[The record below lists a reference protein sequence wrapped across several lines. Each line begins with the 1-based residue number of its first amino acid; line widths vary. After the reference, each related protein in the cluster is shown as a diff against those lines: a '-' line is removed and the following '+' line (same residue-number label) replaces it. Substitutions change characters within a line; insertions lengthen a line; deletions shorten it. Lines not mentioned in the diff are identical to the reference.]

1 MTDRNH
7 HFPPPDA
14 PACTLCRDTGLY
26 VWDNEWR
33 VCRAP
38 HTEGKREELQ
48 KQADGANEAFARL
61 EIKVQR

>member
-1 MTDRNH
+1 MVDRSH

-14 PACTLCRDTGLY
+14 PDCTICGDSGLY
-26 VWDNEWR
+26 NWLGVWY
-33 VCRAP
+33 VCGDP

-61 EIKVQR
+61 ERKVNR